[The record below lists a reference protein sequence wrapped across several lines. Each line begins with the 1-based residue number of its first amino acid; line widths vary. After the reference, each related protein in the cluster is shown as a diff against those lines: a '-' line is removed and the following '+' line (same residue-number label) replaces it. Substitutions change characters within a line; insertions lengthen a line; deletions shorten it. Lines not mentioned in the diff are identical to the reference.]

1 MNLCRCVL
9 DFLHEK
15 MYTCSRGDDQ
25 MAMNDNICNFPPK
38 AAPSRDLDI
47 LNFVYERRCEF
58 PDKYIIEAAY
68 ALRLV
73 TSGSGYL
80 STPNAKY
87 QLKKG
92 DLFFTFQ
99 AKPFKIRNE
108 EGLEYIYI
116 SFVGKRADELLLRLN
131 INKAQPVFE
140 GKEALIPLWENSVCS
155 VTESNIDLMAEG
167 LLLFT
172 LSDLCDVPVTSKEK
186 EKRPAEIIKEYVDAH
201 YSESDLTLDSVSK
214 QHSYGKKYISEAFKR
229 HTGMG
234 FSVYLSKLRL
244 NHAVR
249 MMNAGFTSIKEIAS
263 FSGFSDPLYFS
274 KVFKKYYG
282 MPPGEYMEKEVKK

>member
-1 MNLCRCVL
+1 
-9 DFLHEK
+9 
-15 MYTCSRGDDQ
+15 MYPE
-25 MAMNDNICNFPPK
+25 NICNFPPAK
-38 AAPSRDLDI
+38 APVKDLDI
-47 LNFVYERRCEF
+47 LNFVYERRCDF
-58 PDKYIIEAAY
+58 PDKYIIETSY

-73 TSGSGYL
+73 TSGVGHL

-87 QLKKG
+87 PLKKG

-99 AKPFKIRNE
+99 AKPFKIKNGGE
-108 EGLEYIYI
+108 LEYIYI
-116 SFVGKRADELLLRLN
+116 SFVGTRADELIRRLN
-131 INKAQPVFE
+131 VSAAAPVFE
-140 GKEALIPLWENSVCS
+140 SKETLIPLWERSVCS

-172 LSDLCDVPVTSKEK
+172 LADLCDVPIAEK
-186 EKRPAEIIKEYVDAH
+186 NKTKRPAEIIKEYVDSH
-201 YSESDLTLDSVSK
+201 YTESDLTLDSVSK

-234 FSVYLSKLRL
+234 FSMYLSNLRL

-249 MMNAGFTSIKEIAS
+249 MMYAGFTSIKEISS